1 MTGVVQ
7 LPGKEALGRKS
18 VERAMPAIP
27 MCRRHWS
34 WSLRPGSVATFRSD
48 ALFFPPRQQATALSR
63 LSFKLND
70 RFSLNELFSPV
81 LL

>member
-27 MCRRHWS
+27 MCRRH
-34 WSLRPGSVATFRSD
+34 
-48 ALFFPPRQQATALSR
+48 
-63 LSFKLND
+63 
-70 RFSLNELFSPV
+70 
-81 LL
+81 